1 MRRPRGP
8 AGRQKPPAAGAAGP
22 SQPQNFTL
30 NAAECAAERST
41 YEAYFELIAL
51 SPDGEDLIRTSPVS
65 LIPEGYGESDNWLDL
80 MN

>member
-1 MRRPRGP
+1 MKSYRVP
-8 AGRQKPPAAGAAGP
+8 
-22 SQPQNFTL
+22 TV
-30 NAAECAAERST
+30 
-41 YEAYFELIAL
+41 ELIAL

>member
-1 MRRPRGP
+1 MRRDT
-8 AGRQKPPAAGAAGP
+8 QKGAYHMKSYRVP
-22 SQPQNFTL
+22 TVK
-30 NAAECAAERST
+30 
-41 YEAYFELIAL
+41 LIAL